1 MKIFKFGGA
10 SVKDAK
16 SIRNVAHIV
25 SLYGIEKLGIVI
37 SAMGKTTNAME
48 QIVETLMSK
57 QEALFQGYVEERR
70 QFHLEIMNELFH
82 DKTNPIYTDVLEV
95 FRSLEIKYKSSP
107 RLNYDFEY
115 DQIVGTGEILSTK
128 IVSAFLNQQ
137 GFNSKW
143 ADATTLIQTDKA
155 YREAEI
161 NWEKTTALFQSHFIP
176 QFESYDIQITQGFIG
191 HTDEGFTTTLGR
203 EGSDFTAG
211 IMAYCCDAENVTI
224 WKDVPGMLN
233 ADPKWFDDTIKLDS
247 ISFREA
253 IELSYYGA
261 SVIHPKTVK
270 PLQNKKIPLYVKSF
284 IDPQADGT
292 VIQSSTVND
301 QLVPSFIFK
310 MNQVLF
316 SFTPKDFSFIAED
329 NLSDIFNRLSAAN
342 AKINLMQ
349 NSALQFSILLD
360 KEKVNIEEI
369 LALFKDIYH
378 VKFNTGLELVTIR
391 HYDQA
396 TLDRVTINKE
406 IILQQKTRETARLI
420 VRQKTTGIII
430 P

>member
-1 MKIFKFGGA
+1 MKVFKFGGA

-25 SLYGIEKLGIVI
+25 SLYRSEKLGIVI

-48 QIVETLMSK
+48 KIVEALMSK
-57 QEALFQGYVEERR
+57 EEALFQEYVKERR
-70 QFHLEIMNELFH
+70 QFHLKIMNELFD
-82 DKTNPIYTDVLEV
+82 DKANPIYTDVLDV
-95 FRSLEIKYKSSP
+95 FRSLEIRYKSSL
-107 RLNYDFEY
+107 RLNYNFEY
-115 DQIVGTGEILSTK
+115 DQIVGAGEILSTK

-143 ADATTLIQTDKA
+143 ADATKLIRTDKA

-161 NWEKTTALFQSHFIP
+161 RWKKTTALFQDNFIP
-176 QFESYDIQITQGFIG
+176 QFELYDIQITQGFIG
-191 HTDEGFTTTLGR
+191 HTNEGFTTTLGR

-211 IMAYCCDAENVTI
+211 IVAYCCDAENVTI

-233 ADPKWFDDTIKLDS
+233 ADPKWFNDTIKLDS

-270 PLQNKKIPLYVKSF
+270 PLQNKKIPLYLKSF
-284 IDPQADGT
+284 IDPKADGT
-292 VIQSSTVND
+292 VIQSSAIND
-301 QLVPSFIFK
+301 KLVPSFIFK

-329 NLSDIFNRLSAAN
+329 NLSDIFNKLSAVN

-360 KEKVNIEEI
+360 EEKVNTEEI
-369 LALFKDIYH
+369 LALFNDTYH

-391 HYDQA
+391 HFDQD
-396 TLDRVTINKE
+396 TLDRLTINKE
-406 IILQQKTRETARLI
+406 IILQKRKRETPRLI
-420 VRQKTTGIII
+420 VR
-430 P
+430 